1 MVLTANPSTVAIDA
15 RNPIGIGRRF
25 TSPDV
30 GPYDTIEWAE
40 RDARISSADQS
51 IVFEQ
56 RDVEF
61 PVQWSATAANIVA
74 QKYFRGQ
81 PGSPE
86 RERSLRQ
93 VVDRIVDTITHWGR
107 ADGYFADDDE
117 AEAFNAELKFIMVT
131 QRAAFNSP
139 VWFNIGVPDVP
150 QQASACFILSVD
162 DDMRSI
168 LDWYRDEGLIFKGG
182 SGAGANLSR
191 IRSSIEPLGGGG
203 TASGPVSFMRG
214 ADASAGAIKSGGTT
228 RRAAKMVIL
237 DVGHPDIEEFVEA
250 KTLEE
255 HKIRVLRDA
264 GFDMGLGGSDT
275 PSVQF
280 QNANNSV
287 RVSDEFMR
295 SVVDDA
301 EWGLEAVTTG
311 ETIRTVRAREL
322 WRKICSAAWDCA
334 DPGVQFDS
342 SINRWHTAP
351 AAGRITGSNPC
362 SEYFHLDDSA
372 CNLASLNLR
381 RFTDEGGEFDVHDFA
396 HTVEIVFTAQ
406 DILVGRADYPT
417 PPIEANTKA
426 YRQIGL
432 GYANLGGLLMALG
445 HPYDSDAGRA
455 WAAAIT
461 SLMTGAAY
469 STSARIA
476 TRLGPFEG
484 FTANAEPML
493 NVLHMHRDAA
503 RSIDDAG
510 AAPPGLIDAAQR
522 VWDEVIECAEKSGVR
537 NSQAT
542 VLAPTGTI
550 GLTMDCD
557 TTGIEPDFAL
567 VKTKTLFGGGSI
579 VSVNKMIPIALRTL
593 GYTTE
598 QTADIETYIDLHH
611 SVRGAPHLSAEH
623 AVVFAC
629 SGGDDPI
636 HYEGHLRMMAA
647 VQPLLSGGISKTVN
661 LPETATVDDVEGV
674 YRLGWELGLK
684 AVAIYRDNCKVGQPL
699 SARTGSGPRVESTT
713 DAGAIAEQVVGQVI
727 DQNVGATARPVR
739 RRLSRS
745 RPSRTFEFRVGDCKG
760 YTTIGEY
767 DDGQPGEIF
776 LTVSKQGSTM
786 AGVMDAFAKSISYGL
801 QYGVPIRAFVE
812 AFTNMRF
819 EPAGI
824 TDDPDIRFAA
834 SIMDYLFRRLAI
846 DYLTYDERSELGIF
860 TVGERLQPT
869 LPGIDEATIAGA
881 GAVATSTIDAPMC
894 MLCGVSMVRAGSCH
908 VCTRCGNTSG
918 CS

>member
-1 MVLTANPSTVAIDA
+1 MVLVFNPSTEETAA
-15 RNPIGIGRRF
+15 GNRIGIGRFF
-25 TSPDV
+25 TSPGVD
-30 GPYDTIEWAE
+30 PYDTIEWGE
-40 RDARISSADQS
+40 RDARISGGDGS

-56 RDVEF
+56 LDVEF
-61 PVQWSATAANIVA
+61 PVQWSVTAANIVA
-74 QKYFRGQ
+74 QKYFRGHQ
-81 PGSPE
+81 GTPE
-86 RERSLRQ
+86 RERSMKQ
-93 VVDRIVDTITHWGR
+93 VVDRIVDTITEWGR
-107 ADGYFADDDE
+107 LDGYFADDDE
-117 AEAFNAELKFIMVT
+117 AEAFNAELKYLMVT

-139 VWFNIGVPDVP
+139 VWFNIGIDGVP

-162 DDMRSI
+162 DNMPSI

-182 SGAGANLSR
+182 SGAGANLSK
-191 IRSSIEPLGGGG
+191 IRASIEPLAGGG
-203 TASGPVSFMRG
+203 TASGPISFMRG

-237 DVGHPDIEEFVEA
+237 DVDHPDIEEFVET
-250 KTLEE
+250 KSLEE
-255 HKIRVLRDA
+255 RKIRVLRDA
-264 GFDMGLGGSDT
+264 GFEMGLGGSDM

-295 SVVDDA
+295 AVVDDDD
-301 EWGLEAVTTG
+301 WDLKAVTTG

-322 WRKICSAAWDCA
+322 WRKTAEAAWECA
-334 DPGVQFDS
+334 DPGVQFDTT
-342 SINRWHTAP
+342 INRWHTAP
-351 AAGRITGSNPC
+351 VTGPISGSNPC

-381 RFTDEGGEFDVHDFA
+381 KFADEAGEFDVEAFTHA
-396 HTVEIVFTAQ
+396 VEVVFTAQ
-406 DILVGRADYPT
+406 EIMVGRADYPT
-417 PPIEANTKA
+417 PRIEATTKA
-426 YRQIGL
+426 YRQLGL

-445 HPYDSDAGRA
+445 HPYDSDAARA
-455 WAAAIT
+455 WAAGIT
-461 SLMTGAAY
+461 SLMTGTAY

-476 TRLGPFEG
+476 ARLGPFDG
-484 FTANAEPML
+484 FATNAEPML
-493 NVLHMHRDAA
+493 NVLQMHRDAA

-510 AAPPGLIDAAQR
+510 AAPKELIEAGHRAWDAA
-522 VWDEVIECAEKSGVR
+522 IETAEESGVR

-550 GLTMDCD
+550 GLAMDCD
-557 TTGIEPDFAL
+557 TTGIEPDFGL
-567 VKTKTLFGGGSI
+567 VKIKTLFGGGSI
-579 VSVNKMIPIALRTL
+579 TTVNQTIPTALATL
-593 GYTTE
+593 GYTSE
-598 QTADIETYIDLHH
+598 EAADIEAHVDEHH
-611 SVRGAPHLSAEH
+611 SVLGAPHLAPEH
-623 AVVFAC
+623 LAVFAC
-629 SGGDDPI
+629 SVGDNVI

-661 LPETATVDDVEGV
+661 LPESVTVDDVEGV

-699 SARTGSGPRVESTT
+699 STSAGSQGKAE
-713 DAGAIAEQVVGQVI
+713 AIAERVVGEVI
-727 DQNVGATARPVR
+727 GQAVEAPPHPVR
-739 RRLSRS
+739 RKLSRS

-767 DDGQPGEIF
+767 EDGQPGELF

-846 DYLTYDERSELGIF
+846 DYLTYEERSELGIF
-860 TVGERLQPT
+860 SVDERLQPT
-869 LPGIDEATIAGA
+869 LPGIDEAAM
-881 GAVATSTIDAPMC
+881 AVTASATTSTSDAPMC
-894 MLCGVSMVRAGSCH
+894 MLCGVSMVRSGSCH
-908 VCTRCGNTSG
+908 VCTRCGSTSG